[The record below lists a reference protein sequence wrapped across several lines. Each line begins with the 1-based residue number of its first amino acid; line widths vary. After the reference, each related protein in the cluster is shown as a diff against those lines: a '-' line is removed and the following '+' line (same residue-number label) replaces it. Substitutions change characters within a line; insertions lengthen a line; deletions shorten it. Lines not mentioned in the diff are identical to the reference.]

1 MQEINREIRRS
12 IIIRYRH
19 FAVVCPTLLRTHRA
33 NLLNRGNI
41 MKLKD
46 SLGILFAGSVIGY
59 NYANAETVINQGAQ
73 VLCAIT
79 AIATIVYYSKKK
91 IK

>member
-1 MQEINREIRRS
+1 
-12 IIIRYRH
+12 
-19 FAVVCPTLLRTHRA
+19 
-33 NLLNRGNI
+33 